1 MDNALSSD
9 VIEST
14 VLNSISDY
22 DSEII
27 IRKEHGGKK
36 EITKVSTNTT
46 MLCHLPQGKEFIIG
60 DLNFV
65 KLETFKNGT
74 TMILYSPHYSPHL
87 TYSYGVN
94 RSYPDS
100 YVRSYLHK
108 EILPIIENNIGA
120 LYIKPH
126 YTDYTTLKKENG
138 VISDAYSEKSLIFE
152 RIGLLS
158 YYDYVKYME
167 LIPEECRFGLL
178 SNRYD
183 SPNDFVLTLRSGA
196 VRMARGYEN
205 KLVNAVITVDSS
217 RIVKTRVL
225 STYSV

>member
-1 MDNALSSD
+1 MDNASSSD

-22 DSEII
+22 GSEII
-27 IRKEHGGKK
+27 IRKEHGDKK

-46 MLCHLPQGKEFIIG
+46 MLCHLPQGKEFSIG
-60 DLNFV
+60 DLSFI
-65 KLETFKNGT
+65 KLESFKNGT
-74 TMILYSPHYSPHL
+74 TMILYPPHFL
-87 TYSYGVN
+87 YSYGVN

-138 VISDAYSEKSLIFE
+138 IISDAYSEKSLIFE

-178 SNRYD
+178 SNRYN
-183 SPNDFVLTLRSGA
+183 STNDFVFTLRSGA

-225 STYSV
+225 LTYSV

>member
-27 IRKEHGGKK
+27 IRKEHGCKK
-36 EITKVSTNTT
+36 EITKISTNTT
-46 MLCHLPQGKEFIIG
+46 MLCHLPQGKEFSIG
-60 DLNFV
+60 GLSFI

-74 TMILYSPHYSPHL
+74 TMILYLPHL
-87 TYSYGVN
+87 ACLYGVN

-100 YVRSYLHK
+100 YARSYLHE
-108 EILPIIENNIGA
+108 EILPIIENSIGA

-158 YYDYVKYME
+158 YYDYMKYKE
-167 LIPEECRFGLL
+167 LIPKEYKSGLL
-178 SNRYD
+178 ANRL
-183 SPNDFVLTLRSGA
+183 SSLNDFVFMMGDNN
-196 VRMARGYEN
+196 VHIIRGYHN
-205 KLVNAVITVDSS
+205 CLINPVVTVDSS

-225 STYSV
+225 STYFV